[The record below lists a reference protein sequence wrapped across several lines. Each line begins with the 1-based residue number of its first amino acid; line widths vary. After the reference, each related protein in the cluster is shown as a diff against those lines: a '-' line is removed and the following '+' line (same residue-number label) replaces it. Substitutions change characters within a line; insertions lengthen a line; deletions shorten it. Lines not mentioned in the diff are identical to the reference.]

1 MKKKPTSSGKLTK
14 KATGDTPAP
23 VVCGFK
29 YVQLV
34 GTLLQALHDAGTAR
48 DRAGNRQLFYDQY
61 ATLLLLY
68 FFTPTVT
75 SLRGVQ
81 QLSELAKVQQRWGV
95 GRTALST
102 LSEAA
107 TVFDAALLQ
116 DVISELALRAWTRTP
131 QGNPAEGAREQEL
144 LRDLV
149 AIDGS
154 LLPALPRMVWA
165 VWQDAQHRAAKMHL
179 AFAALRQVP
188 VGVTVTAGNSSERA
202 QARQLVQ
209 PGGFYVCDRGY
220 VDYDLF
226 TEWQALPC
234 SFIVRVQNNAA
245 YEVAQERPLSAAAR
259 AAGVTSDVVLQ
270 RLGTAHHRPC
280 AAQPLRVVRVTTDQR
295 HADGTSVELV
305 LVTNRVDL
313 DAELIALAYRYR
325 WTVELFFRWFKCTLG
340 CRHLLSH
347 SENGVQLQVYM
358 ALIASLLISLWVGRA
373 PTKRTYELLCFYL
386 SGWAST
392 REVLAHVERLH
403 LAAPPGQK
411 VSRTL
416 LAVYPSRG
424 HCVRESKL
432 RRSY

>member
-1 MKKKPTSSGKLTK
+1 MKEKLPRRGTLAKKPK
-14 KATGDTPAP
+14 GDSPVPA
-23 VVCGFK
+23 VQGFK
-29 YVQLV
+29 YVRLV
-34 GTLLQALHDAGTAR
+34 GTLLQALHDEGTKR
-48 DRAGNRQLFYDQY
+48 DRAGNRQLFFDQY

-75 SLRGVQ
+75 SLRGIQ
-81 QLSELAKVQQRWGV
+81 QMSELSKVQQRWGV
-95 GRTALST
+95 LRTGVST

-116 DVISELALRAWTRTP
+116 DVINELALRAWTQASQR
-131 QGNPAEGAREQEL
+131 NPVASKREQEL

-165 VWQDAQHRAAKMHL
+165 VWQDEQHRAAKMHV

-188 VGVTVTAGNSSERA
+188 IGVTVTAGNSSERE
-202 QARQLVQ
+202 QTRQLVQ

-220 VDYDLF
+220 VDYELF
-226 TEWQALPC
+226 AQWHALPC

-245 YEVAQERPLSAAAR
+245 YEVAHERSLAAAAR
-259 AAGVTSDVVLQ
+259 VAGVTSDVVLQ

-280 AAQPLRVVRVTTDQR
+280 AAQPLRLVRVTTDKR
-295 HADGTSVELV
+295 HKDGTPIELV
-305 LVTNRVDL
+305 LVTNRLDL
-313 DAELIALAYRYR
+313 DADLIALAYRYR
-325 WTVELFFRWFKCTLG
+325 WTVELFFRWFKCILG

-358 ALIASLLISLWVGRA
+358 ALIASLLISLWVGRT
-373 PTKRTYELLCFYL
+373 PTKRTYEMLCFYL

-392 REVLAHVERLH
+392 REVLTHVERLQ
-403 LAAPPGQK
+403 LKAPP
-411 VSRTL
+411 
-416 LAVYPSRG
+416 
-424 HCVRESKL
+424 SKK
-432 RRSY
+432 

>member
-1 MKKKPTSSGKLTK
+1 MKEKHPRRGKHSRYTQ
-14 KATGDTPAP
+14 GESQVPA
-23 VVCGFK
+23 VNGFK
-29 YVQLV
+29 YVRLV
-34 GTLLQALHDAGTAR
+34 STLLQALHEVKTAR

-75 SLRGVQ
+75 SLRGIQ
-81 QLSELAKVQQRWGV
+81 QMSELAKVQQRWGV
-95 GRTALST
+95 PRTGVST

-107 TVFDAALLQ
+107 TVFDAALLRE
-116 DVISELALRAWTRTP
+116 VINELAFRAWTQAT
-131 QGNPAEGAREQEL
+131 QGKPALEAREQEL

-165 VWQDAQHRAAKMHL
+165 LWQDEQHRAAKMHV

-188 VGVTVTAGNSSERA
+188 VGVTVTAGNSSERE
-202 QARQLVQ
+202 QTRQLMQ

-220 VDYDLF
+220 VDYELF
-226 TEWQALPC
+226 AQWQALPC

-245 YEVAQERPLSAAAR
+245 YEVAHERAVSAAAR
-259 AAGVTSDVVLQ
+259 TAGVTSDVGLQ

-280 AAQPLRVVRVTTDQR
+280 AAHPLRVVRVTTDKR
-295 HADGTSVELV
+295 HKDGTPIELV
-305 LVTNRVDL
+305 LVTNRLDL

-325 WTVELFFRWFKCTLG
+325 WTVELFFRWFKCILG

-373 PTKRTYELLCFYL
+373 PTKRTYEMLCFYL

-392 REVLAHVERLH
+392 REVIAHVERLY
-403 LAAPPGQK
+403 LSAPP
-411 VSRTL
+411 
-416 LAVYPSRG
+416 
-424 HCVRESKL
+424 SKK
-432 RRSY
+432 

>member
-1 MKKKPTSSGKLTK
+1 MKEKEPPRGTRPKNAKGDSSV
-14 KATGDTPAP
+14 P
-23 VVCGFK
+23 VVNGFK
-29 YVQLV
+29 YVRLV
-34 GTLLQALHDAGTAR
+34 DTLLQALHEAGTER

-75 SLRGVQ
+75 SLRGIQ
-81 QLSELAKVQQRWGV
+81 QMSALRKVQQRWGV
-95 GRTALST
+95 PRTGVST

-116 DVISELALRAWTRTP
+116 DVISELALRAWT
-131 QGNPAEGAREQEL
+131 QGAQGKAAVSTREQEL

-165 VWQDAQHRAAKMHL
+165 VWQDEQHRAVKMHV

-188 VGVTVTAGNSSERA
+188 VGVTVTAGNSSERE
-202 QARQLVQ
+202 QTHQLVH

-226 TEWQALPC
+226 AQWHALPC

-259 AAGVTSDVVLQ
+259 AAGVTSDVVVQ
-270 RLGTAHHRPC
+270 RLGTSHHRPC
-280 AAQPLRVVRVTTDQR
+280 AAQPLRVVGVATDKR
-295 HADGTSVELV
+295 HKDGTPIELV
-305 LVTNRVDL
+305 LVTNRLDL
-313 DAELIALAYRYR
+313 DADLIALAYRYR
-325 WTVELFFRWFKCTLG
+325 WTVELFFRWFKCILG

-347 SENGVQLQVYM
+347 SENGVQLQIYM
-358 ALIASLLISLWVGRA
+358 ALIAGLLISLWGGRA
-373 PTKRTYELLCFYL
+373 PTKRTYEMLCFYL

-392 REVLAHVERLH
+392 QEVLTHVERLQ
-403 LAAPPGQK
+403 LKAPP
-411 VSRTL
+411 
-416 LAVYPSRG
+416 
-424 HCVRESKL
+424 SKK
-432 RRSY
+432 

>member
-1 MKKKPTSSGKLTK
+1 MREKEPPRGKRAKSAKGESTV
-14 KATGDTPAP
+14 A
-23 VVCGFK
+23 VINGFK
-29 YVQLV
+29 YVRLV
-34 GTLLQALHDAGTAR
+34 DTLLQALQEVGTER

-75 SLRGVQ
+75 SLRGIQ
-81 QLSELAKVQQRWGV
+81 QMSELRKVQQRWGV
-95 GRTALST
+95 PRTGVST

-116 DVISELALRAWTRTP
+116 DVINELALRAWTQAER
-131 QGNPAEGAREQEL
+131 GNAAVSDREQEL

-165 VWQDAQHRAAKMHL
+165 VWQDEQHRAAKMHV
-179 AFAALRQVP
+179 AFAALRQIP
-188 VGVTVTAGNSSERA
+188 VGVTVTAGSSSERE
-202 QARQLVQ
+202 QTRQLVQ

-226 TEWQALPC
+226 AQWHVLPC
-234 SFIVRVQNNAA
+234 SFVVRVQSNAA

-259 AAGVTSDVVLQ
+259 SAGVTSDVVLQ
-270 RLGTAHHRPC
+270 RLGTSHHRPC
-280 AAQPLRVVRVTTDQR
+280 AAQPLRVVCVTTDKQ
-295 HADGTSVELV
+295 HTDGTPIELV
-305 LVTNRVDL
+305 LVTNRLDL
-313 DAELIALAYRYR
+313 AAELIAHAYRYR
-325 WTVELFFRWFKCTLG
+325 WTIELFFRWLKCILG

-373 PTKRTYELLCFYL
+373 PTKRTYEILCFYL

-392 REVLAHVERLH
+392 QEVITHVERLQ
-403 LAAPPGQK
+403 LKAPP
-411 VSRTL
+411 
-416 LAVYPSRG
+416 
-424 HCVRESKL
+424 SKK
-432 RRSY
+432 